1 MHLLPI
7 SDRLLRDF
15 GLFMFFTMN
24 SFSHRHKLHV
34 ACPVLYGW
42 HFAIISHLI
51 FEGSSERLNHIS
63 STKEIFMNA
72 KAEYDKAL
80 KASGYKDKIKY
91 NLNESRGNQST

>member
-51 FEGSSERLNHIS
+51 FDGSSE
-63 STKEIFMNA
+63 F
-72 KAEYDKAL
+72 
-80 KASGYKDKIKY
+80 
-91 NLNESRGNQST
+91 SRTWAARVVDLFVSW